1 MYCTNCGTW
10 NGDEASRCSQ
20 CGNPMPMAAPAPMAP
35 GAAGQPLVIPNHL
48 VEAILVTLCCC
59 LPFGI
64 PAIVYGAQV
73 SGKVAAG
80 DVQGALDSSRK
91 AKMWSWIGFGL
102 GLAWML
108 IYGLVM
114 VAGTLGN
121 LK

>member
-102 GLAWML
+102 GLAWIL

>member
-1 MYCTNCGTW
+1 
-10 NGDEASRCSQ
+10 
-20 CGNPMPMAAPAPMAP
+20 MAAATMVPGAVSAPM
-35 GAAGQPLVIPNHL
+35 VIPNHL

-64 PAIVYGAQV
+64 PAIIYGAQV

-80 DVQGALDSSRK
+80 DIPGALDSSRK

-102 GLAWML
+102 GLAWLL

-114 VAGTLGN
+114 AIGAFGN